1 MSRDAGEIVL
11 MALAEALVPFNVTDQ
26 ANTTEAL
33 MRVQDAAGKLA
44 DAIEALAATGA
55 PLDWLV
61 PADPLT
67 LPAIA
72 EAAAMA
78 CAMDGNT
85 RPRAAPRYAL
95 TRPEVV
101 VALLRDLTECKI
113 GTAAKRRGTKAE
125 RQARII
131 GRHFVK
137 IVDASTARDI
147 AEAATGASITDRS
160 LRPGR

>member
-26 ANTTEAL
+26 ANTTE
-33 MRVQDAAGKLA
+33 
-44 DAIEALAATGA
+44 
-55 PLDWLV
+55 
-61 PADPLT
+61 
-67 LPAIA
+67 
-72 EAAAMA
+72 
-78 CAMDGNT
+78 
-85 RPRAAPRYAL
+85 
-95 TRPEVV
+95 
-101 VALLRDLTECKI
+101 ALLRDLTECKI